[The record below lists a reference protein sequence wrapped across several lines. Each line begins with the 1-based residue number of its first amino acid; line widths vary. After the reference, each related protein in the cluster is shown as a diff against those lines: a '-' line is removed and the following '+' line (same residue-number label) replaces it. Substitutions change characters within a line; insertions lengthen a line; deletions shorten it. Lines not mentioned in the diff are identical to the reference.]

1 MHYKNIMVV
10 VNQSIVHN
18 RKKKIL
24 KTIRERI
31 IQRYYYISAVFEKL
45 TLNRFAFN
53 FFVYYVTV
61 NDQN

>member
-1 MHYKNIMVV
+1 MIV
-10 VNQSIVHN
+10 VNQSVVYN
-18 RKKKIL
+18 CKKKIL

-31 IQRYYYISAVFEKL
+31 LQRYYYISAVFEKL

-61 NDQN
+61 NDHN